1 MTPLPATS
9 RRAVLGRAGAVG
21 GLAAAGAVAAP
32 SAAQAAYPPARYRG
46 APLLN
51 ARSRHLVSRFS
62 YGITPGLTATVRR
75 DGGGSAWFEKQLDP
89 ARIADADVDGLRSWW
104 SGLSRTPQDL
114 WKRQETGVE
123 GGWEVMA
130 DYQRWLLLR
139 RMSSRRQVLEI
150 MTEFWENHLNVPVN
164 GDGPFTHRVSYGET
178 IRKNALGRFEDLLHA
193 AITHPAMLI
202 YLDQAVS
209 TKKRP
214 NENLGREL
222 LELHTVGRGTYTETD
237 VKASA
242 RILTGWL
249 VDLWDTW
256 EPTYSPNAHWTG
268 PVTVM
273 GFSDANALADG
284 RDLTRR
290 YLSYLA
296 RHPATAQ
303 RIARKL
309 VRKFVRDDAPQGLVD
324 HLAKVYLDNGTAI
337 KPVLRALVAHP
348 AFLAAEGA
356 KVKDPCEDLVSTFRA
371 LKIFVTRPPEG
382 DAGDEH
388 AANVLLWQTSS
399 LGAMPLAWPRPDGQP
414 TDNDS
419 WSSPARLIA
428 SMELHFVL
436 SGGWWPKTGV
446 SYRSPGQWLPQ
457 PAIRFDVLVDHL
469 SQQLLGRRSTSAL
482 LQACCEHLDVR
493 PGERITRDHGVVRWN
508 MPRLLT
514 TLLDSPMF
522 LTR

>member
-1 MTPLPATS
+1 MTPHPAAS

-21 GLAAAGAVAAP
+21 GLAAAGAVSAPTAAH
-32 SAAQAAYPPARYRG
+32 AAYAPARYRG
-46 APLLN
+46 APLLA

-75 DGGGSAWFEKQLDP
+75 DGGATAWFEKQLAP
-89 ARIADADVDGLRSWW
+89 ARIPDGDVDALRSWW
-104 SGLSRTPQDL
+104 SGLSRSPQDL
-114 WKRQETGVE
+114 WRRQVTGVE

-139 RMSSRRQVLEI
+139 RMNSRRQVLEL

-164 GDGPFTHRVSYGET
+164 GDGPFTHRVDYGET
-178 IRKNALGRFEDLLHA
+178 VRNHALGRFEDLLHA
-193 AITHPAMLI
+193 AVTHPAMLI

-209 TKKRP
+209 TKRRP

-222 LELHTVGRGTYTETD
+222 LELHTVGRGHYDEAD

-249 VDLWDTW
+249 VDLWKTW
-256 EPTYSPNAHWTG
+256 EPTYVPAAHWTG
-268 PVTVM
+268 PVSVM
-273 GFSDANALADG
+273 GFQDANSGADG

-296 RHPATAQ
+296 GHPATAQ

-309 VRKFVRDDAPQGLVD
+309 VVKFVSDDAPQALVD

-348 AFLAAEGA
+348 AFAAAVGA
-356 KVKDPCEDLVSTFRA
+356 KVKDPGEDVVSTFRA
-371 LKIFVTRPPEG
+371 LKIFVARPPEG

-388 AANVLLWQTSS
+388 AANVMLWQTSS

-414 TDNDS
+414 ADNDS
-419 WSSPARLIA
+419 WSSPSRLIA

-436 SGGWWPKTGV
+436 SGGWWPKAGV
-446 SYRSPGQWLPQ
+446 TYRSAGQWLPQ
-457 PAIRFDVLVDHL
+457 RSIRFDVLVDHL
-469 SQQLLGRRSTSAL
+469 CQQLLGRRSTSAML
-482 LQACCEHLDVR
+482 RACCEHLAVGPR
-493 PGERITRDHGVVRWN
+493 ERITRDHGVVRWN

-514 TLLDSPMF
+514 TILDSPMF